1 MISFYPALV
10 GRRGLMENIS
20 RRSFGKT
27 LTTAALATG
36 APAALEAQGQAQG
49 QAPGPH
55 RLRFPEGFLWG
66 CATAAYQIEGGV
78 AEGGRRPSTWDTFSH
93 TPGKTYHGE
102 TGDVA
107 DDSYHL
113 YKTDVQLLKN
123 LGVKGYRMSV
133 AWPRVFPD
141 GTGKPNEEGIA
152 YYERVVD
159 ELLANGIDPYVT
171 LYHWDLPQA
180 LQDRVGGWES
190 SETSKAFAE
199 YAGYVS
205 RRLSDR
211 VHHFFT
217 TNEFVCFTDL
227 SYKIGQFAPG
237 LRLPPAQAN
246 QVRHNGIL
254 GHGLAVGAIREMAR
268 TGTMVGLAENANV
281 YVPVMET
288 PEHIAAAQK
297 ATVVLNGAFL
307 SPVLSGKYPDAYLSR
322 EGAAAPKYTPDEM
335 KAIGSPLDF
344 VGLNV
349 YQPDYVMADDS
360 PLGFRVLPKQTS
372 FPRMASPWLYVGPEV
387 IYWAIR
393 NVSEIWKPKAL
404 YITENGCS
412 ADDVMEPD
420 GHIYDTDRLMY
431 LRNHLAN
438 VQRAAAEGYP
448 IKGYFLWS
456 LMDNYE
462 WADGYSKRFGIHYVD
477 FKTQKRTPKLSAA
490 FYRETISR
498 NALA

>member
-1 MISFYPALV
+1 MSNF
-10 GRRGLMENIS
+10 S

-27 LTTAALATG
+27 LTAAAVAAGAQKELA
-36 APAALEAQGQAQG
+36 AQGQSTK
-49 QAPGPH
+49 PH
-55 RLRFPEGFLWG
+55 RLAFPEGFLWG

-78 AEGGRRPSTWDTFSH
+78 AEGGRKPSTWDKFSH
-93 TPGKTYHGE
+93 IPGKTHNGE
-102 TGDVA
+102 TGDIA

-113 YKTDVQLLKN
+113 YKTDIQLLKN
-123 LGVKGYRMSV
+123 LGVKGYRMSI

-141 GTGKPNEEGIA
+141 GTGQPNEAGIA
-152 YYERVVD
+152 YYERVID
-159 ELLANGIDPYVT
+159 ELLANGIEPYVT

-180 LQDRVGGWES
+180 LQDSVGGWQS
-190 SETSKAFAE
+190 SETSKAFAH
-199 YAGYVS
+199 YAGYVAK
-205 RRLSDR
+205 RLSDR
-211 VHHFFT
+211 VHNFFT

-237 LRLPPAQAN
+237 LRLPPAEAN

-268 TGTMVGLAENANV
+268 TGTQVGLAENASV
-281 YVPVMET
+281 FVPVMET

-297 ATVVLNGAFL
+297 ATVVMNGGFL
-307 SPVLSGKYPDAYLSR
+307 TPVLTGKYPDAYLSQ
-322 EGAAAPKYTPDEM
+322 EGAAAPKFTAEDM

-349 YQPDYVMADDS
+349 YQPDYAMADDS
-360 PLGFRVLPKQTS
+360 PLGFRVLPKPAS
-372 FPRMASPWLYVGPEV
+372 FPRMASPWLFVGPEV
-387 IYWAIR
+387 IYWAVR
-393 NVSEIWKPKAL
+393 NVSELWKPKTIF
-404 YITENGCS
+404 ITENGCS
-412 ADDVMEPD
+412 ADDVLSPD

-431 LRNHLAN
+431 LRNHLSN

-477 FKTQKRTPKLSAA
+477 FKTQKRTPKLSAE
-490 FYRETISR
+490 FYRETIRR
-498 NALA
+498 NAVA